1 MLLTDKAFSNKVSGL
16 KNSLI
21 NSTNKQLIEPTVA
34 DTIAQMLTEL
44 GVRHAFGIGGGAIA
58 PIWQALEQ
66 SSIDVLHFRHEA
78 GAAFAAMEAYFAD
91 GSPVAVFTTT
101 GPGIMNA
108 LTGIAAA
115 RYDGAKVILISA
127 CTPETNEGKW
137 GFQETSLK
145 TMPEEIFT
153 NGRLFNF
160 AHRIKS
166 SDELAEI
173 AQKLAFGF
181 SQPGGFV
188 AHLSIPIDVQ
198 TNNGCNIFPD
208 KSKLPSFIPDERVI
222 NQVSKLLLG
231 ESFAIWVGF
240 GARNAS
246 QEILQLAERTG
257 AAVMSSPRGKG
268 IFPENHPQYLG
279 VTGFAGHESVLEYMK
294 STPPER
300 ILVLGTRLGEFT
312 SFWNPAMIP
321 PKGFIH
327 VDTDPQVP
335 GAAYPNA
342 NTFPVVA
349 GVKEF
354 LDTLLEKLPRK
365 LNNFLVQLPSKFQNF
380 TLPEHNTDSYK
391 GLIRPQVLM
400 KAIQR
405 VVVEG
410 SNAIVI
416 AEAGNSFAWTT
427 HHLKFNK
434 SRCWRVSTG
443 FGAMGHATTGVVGA
457 AIANGGKA
465 VAIVGDGAMLMNQ
478 EINTAVQYQIPA
490 VWIILNDGNYNMCTQ
505 GNKARGYNAVKTQ
518 IPSTDFV
525 MFARSMGGDGISVEN
540 ESQLNVALSK
550 AMNSQIPFVVDVKIN
565 PTDAAPIGK
574 RINCL
579 IKQSAH

>member
-1 MLLTDKAFSNKVSGL
+1 MASY
-16 KNSLI
+16 LI
-21 NSTNKQLIEPTVA
+21 LHIVLS
-34 DTIAQMLTEL
+34 
-44 GVRHAFGIGGGAIA
+44 F
-58 PIWQALEQ
+58 Q
-66 SSIDVLHFRHEA
+66 S
-78 GAAFAAMEAYFAD
+78 
-91 GSPVAVFTTT
+91 
-101 GPGIMNA
+101 
-108 LTGIAAA
+108 
-115 RYDGAKVILISA
+115 
-127 CTPETNEGKW
+127 
-137 GFQETSLK
+137 
-145 TMPEEIFT
+145 
-153 NGRLFNF
+153 
-160 AHRIKS
+160 
-166 SDELAEI
+166 
-173 AQKLAFGF
+173 
-181 SQPGGFV
+181 GGFV

-198 TNNGCNIFPD
+198 TSNGCNILPD
-208 KSKLPSFIPDERVI
+208 KSKLPLFTLDDRVI
-222 NQVSKLLLG
+222 NQVSELLST

-240 GARNAS
+240 GARNAAK
-246 QEILQLAERTG
+246 EILQLAERTG

-312 SFWNPAMIP
+312 SFWNPSMIP
-321 PKGFIH
+321 QKGFIH
-327 VDTDPQVP
+327 VDIDSQVP

-349 GVKEF
+349 DVKGF
-354 LDTLLEKLPRK
+354 LNTLLEKLPRK
-365 LNNFLVQLPSKFQNF
+365 LNNFLVQLPSKFQNC
-380 TLPEHNTDSYK
+380 TPIEQNTDYYK
-391 GLIRPQVLM
+391 GLVRPQVLM
-400 KAIQR
+400 ETIQR

-457 AIANGGKA
+457 AIANCGKA

-505 GNKARGYNAVKTQ
+505 GNKVRGYDAVKTQ
-518 IPSTDFV
+518 IPLTDFV
-525 MFARSMGGDGISVEN
+525 MLARSMGGDGISVES
-540 ESQLNVALSK
+540 ESQLNAALST
-550 AMNSQIPFVVDVKIN
+550 AMSSRIPFVVDVKIN